1 MHDALQPRAVKRDQG
16 GGPEPVAGE
25 EVLDAA
31 EAPRALFAHRGG
43 EQHRARGRDLGLRQ
57 RFRDRD
63 KRHEAS
69 GVVGD
74 PRALEPSSA
83 RRAANGDVDVGT
95 EDSVQVGAQDD
106 RSRSLLA
113 APCRSVP
120 AVHVPH
126 LIDQHVPQPDLAEQL
141 GDARTAARLS
151 PRRRREAGELS
162 LARQRHVV
170 GPLEMG
176 AGGADARVR
185 EQGIEIH
192 GASGPRGQGAKI
204 AKGWPMDEREL
215 IYDWN
220 QRVGQGAF
228 DWTRA
233 RVDLNDETLRDG
245 LQSPSVRDPSLEVK
259 KRLLHL
265 MADLGI
271 VAADIGLPG
280 AGPRVVEQVR
290 VLAQEI
296 RDHKLPLFPNCAART
311 VIADVE
317 PIVRVSQEVGI
328 PIEAATFIG
337 SSPIRQYAEDWTLD
351 RILASTEEAV
361 TYAVKHG
368 LPVMYVTEDTTRAKP
383 EALKALYGAAIDCGA
398 KRICLADTVG
408 HATPDGVKALVRFVK
423 EEIVGKK
430 DVSVDWHGHRDRGMG
445 LINCLAA
452 IEAGVDRVHATALG
466 VGERVGNAE
475 MDLLIV
481 NLKLLGA
488 HRHDIAKLPEYCRL
502 VADAVGVPIPVNY
515 PVMGEDAFRTGTGVH
530 AAAIIKAK
538 KKGHAWLA
546 DRVYSSV
553 PAEEFGLEQK
563 IEISPVSGLSNVK
576 YWLETHG
583 YDAEDEG
590 ACRVLFE
597 AAKRTD
603 RVLTDE
609 ECHRLLRQAAWREG
623 RSAKSR
629 RPTSICGGTSARSRA
644 RRPGCTPTMP
654 PTGA

>member
-1 MHDALQPRAVKRDQG
+1 
-16 GGPEPVAGE
+16 
-25 EVLDAA
+25 
-31 EAPRALFAHRGG
+31 
-43 EQHRARGRDLGLRQ
+43 
-57 RFRDRD
+57 
-63 KRHEAS
+63 
-69 GVVGD
+69 
-74 PRALEPSSA
+74 
-83 RRAANGDVDVGT
+83 
-95 EDSVQVGAQDD
+95 
-106 RSRSLLA
+106 
-113 APCRSVP
+113 
-120 AVHVPH
+120 
-126 LIDQHVPQPDLAEQL
+126 
-141 GDARTAARLS
+141 
-151 PRRRREAGELS
+151 
-162 LARQRHVV
+162 
-170 GPLEMG
+170 
-176 AGGADARVR
+176 
-185 EQGIEIH
+185 
-192 GASGPRGQGAKI
+192 
-204 AKGWPMDEREL
+204 MDEREL

-220 QRVGQGAF
+220 ERGGGTAL
-228 DWTRA
+228 DWSRA
-233 RVDLNDETLRDG
+233 RVELNDETLRDG
-245 LQSPSVRDPSLEVK
+245 LQSPSVRDPSIEVK
-259 KRLLHL
+259 RRLLHL

-280 AGPRVVEQVR
+280 AGPLVVEQVR
-290 VLAQEI
+290 VLAREI
-296 RDHKLPLFPNCAART
+296 RDQKLPIFPNCAART

-317 PIVRVSQEVGI
+317 PIVRVSEEVGI

-351 RILASTEEAV
+351 RILTASEEAV

-368 LPVMYVTEDTTRAKP
+368 LPVMYVTEDTTRARP

-398 KRICLADTVG
+398 TRICLADTVG
-408 HATPDGVKALVRFVK
+408 HATPDGVKALVGFVK
-423 EEIVGKK
+423 REIVTDKR
-430 DVSVDWHGHRDRGMG
+430 VAIDWHGHRDRGLG

-488 HRHDIAKLPEYCRL
+488 HRHDITKLPQYCRL

-515 PVMGEDAFRTGTGVH
+515 PVLGADAFRTGTGVH
-530 AAAIIKAK
+530 AASIIKAK

-583 YDAEDEG
+583 YDAEDEA

-603 RVLTDE
+603 RVLSDD
-609 ECHRLLRQAAWREG
+609 ECHRLVRQGAWR
-623 RSAKSR
+623 
-629 RPTSICGGTSARSRA
+629 
-644 RRPGCTPTMP
+644 
-654 PTGA
+654 

>member
-1 MHDALQPRAVKRDQG
+1 
-16 GGPEPVAGE
+16 
-25 EVLDAA
+25 
-31 EAPRALFAHRGG
+31 
-43 EQHRARGRDLGLRQ
+43 
-57 RFRDRD
+57 
-63 KRHEAS
+63 
-69 GVVGD
+69 
-74 PRALEPSSA
+74 
-83 RRAANGDVDVGT
+83 
-95 EDSVQVGAQDD
+95 
-106 RSRSLLA
+106 
-113 APCRSVP
+113 
-120 AVHVPH
+120 
-126 LIDQHVPQPDLAEQL
+126 
-141 GDARTAARLS
+141 
-151 PRRRREAGELS
+151 
-162 LARQRHVV
+162 
-170 GPLEMG
+170 
-176 AGGADARVR
+176 
-185 EQGIEIH
+185 
-192 GASGPRGQGAKI
+192 
-204 AKGWPMDEREL
+204 MDEREL

-220 QRVGQGAF
+220 RAGGEAVF
-228 DWTRA
+228 DWSRA

-245 LQSPSVRDPSLEVK
+245 LQSPSVRDPSIDVK

-280 AGPRVVEQVR
+280 GGPRVVEQVR
-290 VLAQEI
+290 ALATEI
-296 RDHKLPLFPNCAART
+296 RDAKLPIAPNCAART

-328 PIEAATFIG
+328 RIEAATFIG

-351 RILASTEEAV
+351 QILKSTEEAV

-383 EALKALYGAAIDCGA
+383 EALKALYGAAIACGA
-398 KRICLADTVG
+398 TRICLADTVG
-408 HATPDGVKALVRFVK
+408 HATPDGVKTLVNFVK
-423 EEIVGKK
+423 REIVKEHR
-430 DVSVDWHGHRDRGMG
+430 VAVDWHGHRDRGMG

-452 IEAGVDRVHATALG
+452 IEAGADRVHATALG
-466 VGERVGNAE
+466 VGGRGGDAE

-488 HRHDIAKLPEYCRL
+488 HRHDIRRLPEYCRL

-538 KKGHAWLA
+538 RKGHAWLA

-583 YDAEDEG
+583 YDAEDEV
-590 ACRVLFE
+590 ACRALFE

-609 ECHRLLRQAAWREG
+609 ECHRLLKQAAWR
-623 RSAKSR
+623 
-629 RPTSICGGTSARSRA
+629 
-644 RRPGCTPTMP
+644 
-654 PTGA
+654 

>member
-1 MHDALQPRAVKRDQG
+1 M
-16 GGPEPVAGE
+16 E
-25 EVLDAA
+25 
-31 EAPRALFAHRGG
+31 
-43 EQHRARGRDLGLRQ
+43 
-57 RFRDRD
+57 
-63 KRHEAS
+63 
-69 GVVGD
+69 
-74 PRALEPSSA
+74 
-83 RRAANGDVDVGT
+83 
-95 EDSVQVGAQDD
+95 
-106 RSRSLLA
+106 
-113 APCRSVP
+113 
-120 AVHVPH
+120 
-126 LIDQHVPQPDLAEQL
+126 
-141 GDARTAARLS
+141 
-151 PRRRREAGELS
+151 
-162 LARQRHVV
+162 
-170 GPLEMG
+170 
-176 AGGADARVR
+176 
-185 EQGIEIH
+185 
-192 GASGPRGQGAKI
+192 
-204 AKGWPMDEREL
+204 EREL

-220 QRVGQGAF
+220 RSPTAL
-228 DWTRA
+228 DWSRA

-290 VLAQEI
+290 ELAREI
-296 RDHKLPLFPNCAART
+296 RDQKLAVFPNCAART

-317 PIVRVSQEVGI
+317 PIVRVAEEIGI

-351 RILASTEEAV
+351 QILRSTEEAV
-361 TYAVKHG
+361 SYAVKHG

-383 EALKALYGAAIDCGA
+383 EALKTLYGAAIDCGA
-398 KRICLADTVG
+398 TRICLADTVG
-408 HATPDGVKALVRFVK
+408 HATPDGVKALVEFVK
-423 EEIVGKK
+423 QNIVKQNR
-430 DVSVDWHGHRDRGMG
+430 VAIDWHGHRDRGMG

-481 NLKLLGA
+481 NLKLLGT
-488 HRHDIAKLPEYCRL
+488 HGHDIAKLPEYCRL

-515 PVMGEDAFRTGTGVH
+515 PVLGADAFRTGTGVH

-583 YDAEDEG
+583 YDAEDEA

-603 RVLTDE
+603 RVLSDE
-609 ECHRLLRQAAWREG
+609 ECHRLVRQGASGAWR
-623 RSAKSR
+623 
-629 RPTSICGGTSARSRA
+629 
-644 RRPGCTPTMP
+644 
-654 PTGA
+654 